1 MITFLFLICNTTTTR
16 AKRGSPV
23 SAPLFFLKLEAFKCL
38 HTAARWSA
46 PQCQTCK
53 TFQPLGAKAPQKK
66 KRQASPLRVFPDSA
80 CPFMWFTKSKRA
92 ARRFCFVIFLVSIF
106 LRFTQKII
114 THFHTNARPILILVS
129 KLSLGFWG
137 NMAVFS
143 HFWGFFID
151 F

>member
-1 MITFLFLICNTTTTR
+1 MFAHRREMVCAAVPDLQNVL
-16 AKRGSPV
+16 AYWEQKLPKR
-23 SAPLFFLKLEAFKCL
+23 
-38 HTAARWSA
+38 
-46 PQCQTCK
+46 
-53 TFQPLGAKAPQKK
+53 K